1 MMRESFSKATLGR
14 LPLYLRYL
22 RAQSDERVS
31 AAEMARVLNLG
42 EVMVRK
48 DLGKV
53 CCQGRPKIGYPRQKL
68 VESLEELLGA
78 RDRVSVVVAGA
89 GKLGRALMRYPGF
102 EDFGLRIVAGFDS
115 DPAKLLPDRE
125 ECPVLPI
132 ESMAGYCRE
141 NDVRVGVIA
150 VPESA
155 AQMVCNQLI
164 EGGVTAVWN
173 FAPCPLKTPKG
184 VSVQNENLALSLA
197 HLCLASERGSG
208 LG

>member
-1 MMRESFSKATLGR
+1 MKRESLSKATLGR
-14 LPLYLRYL
+14 MPIYLRYL
-22 RAQSDERVS
+22 RAQSGERVS

-48 DLGKV
+48 DLSRV
-53 CCQGRPKIGYPRQKL
+53 CSQGRPKIGYPRQEL
-68 VESLEELLGA
+68 VENLDELLGT

-115 DPAKLLPDRE
+115 DPAKLVPDRE

-141 NDVRVGVIA
+141 NDVHVGVIA

-155 AQMVCNQLI
+155 AQAVCDRLI
-164 EGGVTAVWN
+164 EGGVTAIWN
-173 FAPCPLKTPKG
+173 FAPYPLKTPKG
-184 VSVQNENLALSLA
+184 VTVQNENLALSLA
-197 HLCLASERGSG
+197 HLCLASGRGSG
-208 LG
+208 LE